1 MTTNSNDDD
10 AYTAT
15 ETESLPNEPMCLEC
29 GKSVDAWVIAFES
42 TIHDETGYSKLH
54 RCPHCNALCFDDQH
68 FTFGC
73 LVFWLLFFPMCGISF
88 WLVTYSTGEIEVGE
102 DGVQGT
108 DGLRAGI
115 GLILGGAG
123 AWSVSKMIGSLRKRS
138 LRRRVQKRKADS
150 G

>member
-1 MTTNSNDDD
+1 
-10 AYTAT
+10 
-15 ETESLPNEPMCLEC
+15 
-29 GKSVDAWVIAFES
+29 
-42 TIHDETGYSKLH
+42 
-54 RCPHCNALCFDDQH
+54 
-68 FTFGC
+68 
-73 LVFWLLFFPMCGISF
+73 
-88 WLVTYSTGEIEVGE
+88 VTYSTGEIEVGE